1 MWLNF
6 PMLATNSNW
15 SLKILLLTIALK
27 VKYLQTNLIT
37 NVQGFYAKIIK
48 HYWEKS
54 NKAWINEGV

>member
-54 NKAWINEGV
+54 NKA